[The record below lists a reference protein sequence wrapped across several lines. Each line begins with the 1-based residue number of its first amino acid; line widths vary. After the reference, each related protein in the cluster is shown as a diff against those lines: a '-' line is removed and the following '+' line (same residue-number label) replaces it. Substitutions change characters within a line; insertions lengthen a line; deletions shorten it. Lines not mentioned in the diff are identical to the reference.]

1 MYSLKRLHIS
11 DLSSSVSNKPKCFNC
26 GILCHFTHAT
36 PKGQMCGTCH
46 QYFQRTGNVRP
57 TAAPMRRGGGGKTLT
72 QQLLQP
78 VSFNSPV
85 CVIILSFSAG
95 SGGSGNSAARSA
107 MLKAAGNYSNKPP
120 RGMYVNHDDLVS
132 LATGNVT
139 TAPLGYFRPPSM
151 TFRFVEFLLSHLFD
165 KKSSVCQSTV

>member
-1 MYSLKRLHIS
+1 MS
-11 DLSSSVSNKPKCFNC
+11 
-26 GILCHFTHAT
+26 
-36 PKGQMCGTCH
+36 
-46 QYFQRTGNVRP
+46 
-57 TAAPMRRGGGGKTLT
+57 
-72 QQLLQP
+72 
-78 VSFNSPV
+78 
-85 CVIILSFSAG
+85 SFSGG

-151 TFRFVEFLLSHLFD
+151 TYRYVEFLLFHLFD
-165 KKSSVCQSTV
+165 KKSSVCQSTVIKKILLH

>member
-85 CVIILSFSAG
+85 HHFQAVREGAVTARHAQQCSRQPETIQTSLPGVCTSTTTTSSAWLQVMCD
-95 SGGSGNSAARSA
+95 NRT
-107 MLKAAGNYSNKPP
+107 N
-120 RGMYVNHDDLVS
+120 R
-132 LATGNVT
+132 
-139 TAPLGYFRPPSM
+139 
-151 TFRFVEFLLSHLFD
+151 LL
-165 KKSSVCQSTV
+165 